1 VFSISTVLQQ
11 SMSSLAFALTG
22 PAVAPST
29 VAAPA
34 GIRSNGQW
42 TSTLGQAATGM
53 SGSACLAASATI
65 AAVVGRAMSKA
76 NRKRP
81 ALRAFDPTKEVGAME
96 PLGYWEPL
104 SFMKEGFK
112 DPQGA
117 YKSEET
123 FRWYREAELKHGRIS
138 MVAVLGLFAGE
149 CYKWPGFDDVPGGL
163 AALDTEKG
171 GAGVG
176 ILFLIAGI
184 FELDFW
190 KQDASKEPGNFG
202 DPVGWTRMDGNN
214 GDFWVYDKDMRNKE
228 LAHCRLAMS
237 GVITSFL
244 LEYGGYDTSV
254 QFTSQIGLP
263 GWVKFGI
270 PALAGLWAVAATSNQ
285 FYVADD
291 SGRLLVAAAPAPAS
305 LPASPAAPV
314 ETTASSQ
321 VMEKVDG
328 RYRFKE

>member
-1 VFSISTVLQQ
+1 
-11 SMSSLAFALTG
+11 
-22 PAVAPST
+22 
-29 VAAPA
+29 
-34 GIRSNGQW
+34 
-42 TSTLGQAATGM
+42 M
-53 SGSACLAASATI
+53 SGSACAAASATI
-65 AAVVGRAMSKA
+65 AALVGRAVSKA

-96 PLGYWEPL
+96 PLGYWDPL
-104 SFMKEGFK
+104 SLMKEGFK
-112 DPQGA
+112 NPKGA

-149 CYKWPGFDDVPGGL
+149 CYKWPGFDDVPGGM

-176 ILFLIAGI
+176 ILFLLAGI

-202 DPVGWTRMDGNN
+202 DPVGWTRMDGNY
-214 GDFWVYDKDMRNKE
+214 GDFWVYDTDMRNKE
-228 LAHCRLAMS
+228 LAHCRLAMC

-254 QFTSQIGLP
+254 QFTSQTIGLP
-263 GWVKFGI
+263 GWIKFGI
-270 PALAGLWAVAATSNQ
+270 PALAGLWAVAASSNQ
-285 FYVADD
+285 FYIADD
-291 SGRLLVAAAPAPAS
+291 SALLLGPSVAAPAPAS
-305 LPASPAAPV
+305 LPASSAAP
-314 ETTASSQ
+314 AQSSDSSE

-328 RYRFKE
+328 RFRFKE